1 MMPGMNIDYSGMVSG
16 ADLLTHQ
23 NKPKGMEQA
32 ARAFESLFINMMLK
46 SARAANE
53 TLGGDDL
60 LGGSEMSLYYSMMD
74 SRIATEMSNTGAF
87 GLAEVMMR
95 QFGYEQGAGAD
106 KPKGTLLDQTI

>member
-1 MMPGMNIDYSGMVSG
+1 MNIDYSGMVSG
-16 ADLLTHQ
+16 ADFLTHQ
-23 NKPKGMEQA
+23 NKPKGLEQA
-32 ARAFESLFINMMLK
+32 AKAFESLFINMMLK

-60 LGGSEMSLYYSMMD
+60 MGGSEMSLYYSMMD

-87 GLAEVMMR
+87 GLAEIMMR
-95 QFGYEQGAGAD
+95 QFGYEQDPNAD